1 MMLLCYAMAAVT
13 LSSVKSSSI
22 DILKYTKQLNM
33 CSVNVLFYTKR
44 VPSEVTTEFMLSEA
58 QLSLWPKVDFQ
69 HLFTGVYI
77 FQKAP
82 PPLGGGH
89 FYLHF

>member
-69 HLFTGVYI
+69 QSPGREGTTSLIHLSCVT
-77 FQKAP
+77 
-82 PPLGGGH
+82 
-89 FYLHF
+89 